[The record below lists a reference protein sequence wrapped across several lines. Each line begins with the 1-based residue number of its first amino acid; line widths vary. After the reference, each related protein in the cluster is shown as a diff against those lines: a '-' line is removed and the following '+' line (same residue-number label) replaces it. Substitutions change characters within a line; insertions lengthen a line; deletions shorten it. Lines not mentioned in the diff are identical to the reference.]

1 MKPFR
6 LTLTNELVLGYGLHD
21 YMSVYSP
28 RKATSEEITQF
39 HSQDYIDYLSRYVCT
54 RVEQPKI
61 LMQCLLIGSLLLRW
75 QPI

>member
-28 RKATSEEITQF
+28 RKATSDEITQF
-39 HSQDYIDYLSRYVCT
+39 HSEDYIDYLSRYARMVGPTDHVYSCHC
-54 RVEQPKI
+54 R
-61 LMQCLLIGSLLLRW
+61 R
-75 QPI
+75 